1 MNAYQL
7 IVFLNLNLIEEN
19 KPRRIM
25 AAKNLWTREELILAF
40 NLYLK
45 IPFGK
50 MHSTNKDIIHLANL
64 IGRTPSSIALRLVN
78 FASVDPA
85 LQARG
90 IKGMVGG
97 TKTVQPI
104 WDEFFTNQEE
114 LIFLS
119 EQILAEKENSTI
131 ESKYQDLLFDL
142 KDLKGETVTRE
153 VKTRV
158 NQSVFRQMV
167 LANYTSKCAI
177 TGIDIPELLLA
188 SHIVPWSKNEEHRLN
203 PENGICLSALYDKA
217 FDKGIIGI
225 NKNHTIIL
233 SSSLKRKKDTD
244 FFKNHF
250 APIENLKITGAVKYL
265 PRMEFLDYHL
275 DTIFDKY

>member
-1 MNAYQL
+1 M
-7 IVFLNLNLIEEN
+7 
-19 KPRRIM
+19 KR
-25 AAKNLWTREELILAF
+25 NLWSREELILAF

-64 IGRTPSSIALRLVN
+64 IGRSSNSIALRLVN
-78 FASVDPA
+78 FASIDPE

-90 IKGMVGG
+90 IKGMNGG
-97 TKTVQPI
+97 ATIVQPI
-104 WDEFFTNQEE
+104 WDEFFHNQEE

-131 ESKYQDLLFDL
+131 ETKYQDLLFDL
-142 KDLKGETVTRE
+142 KDLKGETKIRE

-167 LANYTSKCAI
+167 LANYATKCSI

-188 SHIVPWSKNEEHRLN
+188 SHILPWSENEEHRLN
-203 PENGICLSALYDKA
+203 PENGICLSALFDKA

-225 NKNHTIIL
+225 NKSYNIVL
-233 SSSLKRKKDTD
+233 STSLKRKKNTE
-244 FFKNHF
+244 FFQNHF
-250 APIENLKITGAVKYL
+250 ASIENQKITTPIKYF
-265 PRMEFLDYHL
+265 PKIEFLEYHM
-275 DTIFDKY
+275 DTIFDK

>member
-1 MNAYQL
+1 
-7 IVFLNLNLIEEN
+7 
-19 KPRRIM
+19 M
-25 AAKNLWTREELILAF
+25 ATRNLWTKEELILAF

-50 MHSTNKDIIHLANL
+50 MHSTNKDIIHLASL

-78 FASVDPA
+78 FASVDPG

-97 TKTVQPI
+97 TKIVQPI
-104 WDEFFTNQEE
+104 WDEFFNSQEE

-119 EQILAEKENSTI
+119 EQILAQKENSSI
-131 ESKYQDLLFDL
+131 DNKYQDLLFDL
-142 KDLKGETVTRE
+142 KDLKGETVIRE

-167 LANYTSKCAI
+167 LANYATKCAI

-188 SHIVPWSKNEEHRLN
+188 SHIMPWSINEKERLN

-225 NKNHTIIL
+225 DQNYQIVL
-233 SSSLKRKKDTD
+233 STSLKKKKNTE
-244 FFKNHF
+244 FYKNHF
-250 APIENLKITGAVKYL
+250 APIDNLKITTPIKYL
-265 PRMEFLDYHL
+265 PKIEFLEYHM
-275 DTIFDKY
+275 DTIFDRQ